1 MEKTYNLRNV
11 RASSGPDEAGVSA
24 AIYLG
29 HRRIGAIHDDFDGGT
44 VRFEFDLFTD
54 RIVFEQYVDNWWA
67 GAHKDIDDDPVTAE
81 FARNDPAFVP
91 SLHAKMRYWM
101 KSMVSEF
108 KAVKRP
114 KKAA

>member
-67 GAHKDIDDDPVTAE
+67 GAHKDIDDDP
-81 FARNDPAFVP
+81 AFVP

-108 KAVKRP
+108 KAAKRP